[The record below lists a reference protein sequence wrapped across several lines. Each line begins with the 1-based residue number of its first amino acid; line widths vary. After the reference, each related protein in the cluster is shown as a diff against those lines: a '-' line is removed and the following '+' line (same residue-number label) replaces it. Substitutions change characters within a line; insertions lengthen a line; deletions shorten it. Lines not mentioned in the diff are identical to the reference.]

1 MGAKRG
7 TAGGA
12 GAEMWRGAGPLRAEL
27 RGSGLDLKGS
37 GAAVWGRSVR
47 GGAWA
52 VGNCERMKGRTP
64 WRGSPRHEGERFRGE
79 KPIGSH
85 LAWGRSAA
93 QKA

>member
-1 MGAKRG
+1 MRGHGGITGLGRASNGGGVGAKRG

-47 GGAWA
+47 GG
-52 VGNCERMKGRTP
+52 
-64 WRGSPRHEGERFRGE
+64 RGLSGTVKE
-79 KPIGSH
+79 
-85 LAWGRSAA
+85 
-93 QKA
+93 